1 MNVVYPVRESEEWPM
16 LFFVVSR
23 GKNAGIRLTPHR
35 FKDGTY
41 HVLRRKG
48 DEPVQVKTEEEIQR
62 YLDRGYLLRM
72 SNRQEGHPPSGI
84 MPDSIQGRR
93 KNR

>member
-1 MNVVYPVRESEEWPM
+1 M
-16 LFFVVSR
+16 LFFVVAR

-35 FKDGTY
+35 FKDGMY

-48 DEPVQVKTEEEIQR
+48 DTPIPVKNEDDVED

-72 SNRQEGHPPSGI
+72 SNRREHHPPSGI
-84 MPDSIQGRR
+84 ASDSIQGRSKTR
-93 KNR
+93 

>member
-1 MNVVYPVRESEEWPM
+1 M
-16 LFFVVSR
+16 LFFIVSR
-23 GKNAGIRLTPHR
+23 GNNAGIRLTPHR

-48 DEPVQVKTEEEIQR
+48 EPAVLVKNEEDLQS

-72 SNRQEGHPPSGI
+72 SNKSEDHRPSGI
-84 MPDSIQGRR
+84 SPGSIQGQ
-93 KNR
+93 KKAT